1 MIQDIAGLLRENL
14 QLIKEAFAD
23 AARTREEE
31 AKFYSLQGGKGGGA
45 ARLGGRRAQQQRRK
59 RRRRYS
65 RSSLHCNKRLP
76 TLKKSK
82 FSSSSTAQLLSHS
95 ALGKGAGSLGSDGGG
110 ASEYSAV
117 GSSKSI
123 KSLKSVGSVR
133 DVRGGANK
141 IVPVKEV

>member
-45 ARLGGRRAQQQRRK
+45 AMRRAT
-59 RRRRYS
+59 
-65 RSSLHCNKRLP
+65 SSAAEEEKKKTILTEFDKRLP

-95 ALGKGAGSLGSDGGG
+95 TLGKGAGSLGSDGGG

>member
-45 ARLGGRRAQQQRRK
+45 AIRGATSSAAEEEKKKTILTEFAALQQK
-59 RRRRYS
+59 VA
-65 RSSLHCNKRLP
+65 NF
-76 TLKKSK
+76 KKSK

-123 KSLKSVGSVR
+123 KSLRVWGVSGMLGEGPIKLCQ
-133 DVRGGANK
+133 
-141 IVPVKEV
+141 